1 MGMRGSLHLENG
13 GDFLVEKQVIAP
25 GYFRALGI
33 RLLRGRELND
43 RDAAGGAGAIV
54 IGQAVAKALWPGE
67 EPLGRRVT
75 LQDRPKPQDWLTVVG
90 VVDDIRQTHVTIK
103 PGQTVYIPYTQT
115 DNAGWLSRMTFAVRT
130 AGDPAGMAPA
140 MRAALRDV
148 DPDQP
153 IETLATMQD
162 LVARTTADPLFQAR
176 LLSAFSVLALLL
188 AAIGVYGVLA
198 HAVAARTHEIGVR
211 MALGAERRD
220 VLRMVLMRTAA
231 IAAVGVGVGTAGA
244 LAATRVLTTM
254 LFEVT
259 PTDGATFVGV
269 ALVLIV
275 VSLAAGWIPARRAT
289 RVDPLV
295 ALRYE

>member
-1 MGMRGSLHLENG
+1 
-13 GDFLVEKQVIAP
+13 
-25 GYFRALGI
+25 
-33 RLLRGRELND
+33 
-43 RDAAGGAGAIV
+43 
-54 IGQAVAKALWPGE
+54 
-67 EPLGRRVT
+67 
-75 LQDRPKPQDWLTVVG
+75 
-90 VVDDIRQTHVTIK
+90 
-103 PGQTVYIPYTQT
+103 
-115 DNAGWLSRMTFAVRT
+115 MTFAVRT
-130 AGDPAGMAPA
+130 AGDPAAMAPA
-140 MRAALRDV
+140 MRAALRQV

-153 IETLATMQD
+153 IETLATMQE
-162 LVARTTADPLFQAR
+162 LVARTTAEPLFQAR

-220 VLRMVLMRTAA
+220 VLRMVLARTVT
-231 IAAVGVGVGTAGA
+231 IAAVGVGIGTAGA